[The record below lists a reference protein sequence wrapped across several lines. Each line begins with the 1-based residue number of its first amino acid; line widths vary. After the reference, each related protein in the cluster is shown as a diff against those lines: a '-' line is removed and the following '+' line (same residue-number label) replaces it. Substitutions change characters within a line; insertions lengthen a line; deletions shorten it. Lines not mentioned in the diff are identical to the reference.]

1 MKAGLVEAD
10 DQETIHLNTKKA
22 GLCLGPF
29 SQSVFILSE
38 QFHPSQIDRVEDF
51 LFLGYQQVHFAT
63 SKFS

>member
-38 QFHPSQIDRVEDF
+38 RFHPSQIDRVEDF